1 ATGRDVL
8 DELALKY
15 ALPRLIIEHREL
27 SKLKGT
33 YVDALPGL
41 IDPADG
47 RIHTT
52 LNQTVAATGR
62 LSSTDPNLQNIP
74 IRTAMGRRIR
84 RAFIPAPGYVLLS
97 ADYSQIELRLLAH
110 VTQDPVMLRAFQ
122 SGEDIHERTAREVF
136 GARTAEEQREKRRV
150 ANIVHFGIAYVLG
163 PYGLAPRVGMSRAE
177 AKRVIDDYYRTYA
190 EVKRYMDELPEK
202 ARAADC
208 TVRSIYG
215 RLRHLP
221 ELKGKGA
228 LRAAAEREAVNM
240 PMQGSASDIVKLAM
254 IGVDRALRQA
264 KLKARMI
271 LQVHDELVLEVP
283 RAEVEATSQLVRE
296 TMEQVARLDV
306 PLPIEIG
313 IGDNWMD
320 AKP

>member
-1 ATGRDVL
+1 
-8 DELALKY
+8 
-15 ALPRLIIEHREL
+15 
-27 SKLKGT
+27 
-33 YVDALPGL
+33 
-41 IDPADG
+41 
-47 RIHTT
+47 
-52 LNQTVAATGR
+52 
-62 LSSTDPNLQNIP
+62 
-74 IRTAMGRRIR
+74 
-84 RAFIPAPGYVLLS
+84 
-97 ADYSQIELRLLAH
+97 
-110 VTQDPVMLRAFQ
+110 
-122 SGEDIHERTAREVF
+122 
-136 GARTAEEQREKRRV
+136 
-150 ANIVHFGIAYVLG
+150 
-163 PYGLAPRVGMSRAE
+163 MSRAE

-190 EVKRYMDELPEK
+190 EVKRCMDELPEK

-271 LQVHDELVLEVP
+271 LQVHDDLVLEVP
-283 RAEVEATSQLVRE
+283 RAEVEATSHLVRE